1 MFAEFHNAIFFTS
14 ASFQLA
20 RNVYCENQMQSKSF
34 KQIYVPFAVFI
45 QTLHIELPI
54 FCANYYKSEY
64 RVMKL
69 CIMQSL
75 IEADIL
81 I

>member
-1 MFAEFHNAIFFTS
+1 MFAEFHNVIFFTS

-20 RNVYCENQMQSKSF
+20 RNVYCENQ
-34 KQIYVPFAVFI
+34 KQRYVPFAVFI
-45 QTLHIELPI
+45 QTLHIDLPI
-54 FCANYYKSEY
+54 FCANYYKSEH

-69 CIMQSL
+69 CIRQSP
-75 IEADIL
+75 IEADIQ